1 MSTISHLAN
10 RALTMASNAAKS
22 LVPQSEPQIV
32 DAATLADPKVEKD
45 WTVLVYME
53 GRDRLAHST
62 HLALN
67 KMEQV
72 GSSDKVNLVAQAT
85 IVPTL
90 GERTFAEMGRTNTRR
105 YYIQQD
111 GDMERVASPVVQ
123 DLHEQTRLD
132 QESLTDF
139 LKWGMQNFPAKRYL
153 VVVKKHGAG
162 YAKIGDHVPL
172 SARELQAA
180 LKATGKQ
187 VDVLAWDSCAM
198 GQMEVAHQLRNEA
211 KVMTGSPEDV
221 YAVDFPYAEILKTLD
236 ANPTATTL
244 AQTIVREHAKASP
257 YGIHTAV
264 DLSRTQA
271 FATSMGRL
279 ADALVDKQVPRE
291 RLYSAMMK
299 ASSLEPKESL
309 RFAFNFR
316 DVGGFLE
323 NLASDPQI
331 TDADVKA
338 ALQQARQDL
347 AATKVAHAI
356 DPRKDKVKHSTGTTA
371 FLPWKDPKAEV
382 REGYLELDYAK
393 DAKWGR
399 LTDYLFGEQPDPA
412 DRATGPNLSG
422 LSAGQKLGKLALMGY
437 KKYVSPYLGVAC
449 PYTPSC
455 SQYTREAIETH
466 GILEGTKLGLMRF
479 LSCSGHGAGGLDPVP
494 GHHHHGH
501 GHDHDHD
508 HDHAHAHE
516 DPAPATVFPPRR
528 SDKSEPRQ
536 RLENLAFRAARVA
549 GGLAGGIAGM
559 VAGLPGG
566 LAFGA
571 FVGWKAGTATIDE
584 HNKKLMGKYREQAV
598 RSLIRLER
606 PVGMP
611 AFRIHAKVASLTGS
625 QQAAKAVGG
634 PLGCLVGAV
643 AGALGGAAM
652 GWRWG
657 ALFGGLAAQNGTKDL
672 LGELP
677 AHPATEA
684 ILDRD
689 YR

>member
-1 MSTISHLAN
+1 MSTISTLAN
-10 RALTMASNAAKS
+10 RAVTMARNAAQN
-22 LVPQSEPQIV
+22 LVPQPEATIV
-32 DAATLADPKVEKD
+32 DAATLADPTQEKD

-72 GSSDKVNLVAQAT
+72 GSSSSVNLVAQAT
-85 IVPTL
+85 VVPTFQ
-90 GERTFAEMGRTNTRR
+90 ERTFAEMGRVDTRR
-105 YYIQQD
+105 YYITQD
-111 GDMERVASPVVQ
+111 SDMEHVASPVVDDLGEQVRLNQ
-123 DLHEQTRLD
+123 D
-132 QESLTDF
+132 SLADF
-139 LKWGMQNFPAKRYL
+139 LQWGMKNFPAKRYL

-162 YAKIGDHVPL
+162 FAKIGEHVPL
-172 SARELQAA
+172 SARELQNA

-187 VDVLAWDSCAM
+187 VDVVAFDSCSM
-198 GQMEVAHQLRNEA
+198 GQMEVAHQLRNQA

-236 ANPTATTL
+236 ANTTPQTL
-244 AQTIVREHAKASP
+244 AQTIVQEHAKVSP

-264 DLSRTQA
+264 DLGRTQA

-279 ADALVDKQVPRE
+279 ADVLVDRQVPRE
-291 RLYSAMMK
+291 RIYTAMMK

-309 RFAFNFR
+309 KLAFHFR

-323 NLASDPQI
+323 HLAADPQI
-331 TDADVKA
+331 ADADVKA
-338 ALQQARQDL
+338 AVQQARQDL
-347 AATKVAHAI
+347 QATKVAHAI
-356 DPRKDKVKHSTGTTA
+356 DPRKDKVKHSTGATA

-399 LTDYLFGEQPDPA
+399 LTDYLFGEAPNPA
-412 DRATGPNLSG
+412 DHATGANLQG

-466 GILEGTKLGLMRF
+466 GIVEGTKLGLMRF
-479 LSCSGHGAGGLDPVP
+479 LSCSGHGAGGHDAVP
-494 GHHHHGH
+494 GHV
-501 GHDHDHD
+501 
-508 HDHAHAHE
+508 HAHE
-516 DPAPATVFPPRR
+516 DPPPATVFPPRR
-528 SDKSEPRQ
+528 TEKSELRQ
-536 RLENLAFRAARVA
+536 RLEVTAFRAARLA
-549 GGLAGGIAGM
+549 GRLAGGIAGM
-559 VAGLPGG
+559 AAGLPGG

-584 HNKKLMGKYREQAV
+584 HNKQLMGKYREQAV

-606 PVGMP
+606 PLGMP
-611 AFRIHAKVASLTGS
+611 AYHLNAKIASLTGS
-625 QQAAKAVGG
+625 RKAAAAIGG

-643 AGALGGAAM
+643 AGAVGGAAM

-657 ALFGGLAAQNGTKDL
+657 GLFGGLAAQNGTKDL

-677 AHPATEA
+677 PHPATEA
-684 ILDRD
+684 VLDRD